1 MVIADRRFSSQT
13 LVVIAGPTAVGKTA
27 VAINVARELNTCIIS
42 ADSRQFFR
50 EMETGTAVPSREQLS
65 QVKHYLIGNLSVYE
79 DYNVSRFE
87 QDVLKLLPEL
97 FRHNPVV
104 VMTGGS
110 GLYIQ
115 AVCQGI
121 GDLPD
126 ADPELR
132 ESLHNRLNQEG
143 LAPLR
148 AMLQKLDP
156 DYAGRVDPANPN
168 RIIRALEVCLTT
180 GRTYTSFR
188 NHVPVNRNFRIVKVG
203 LDLPRALLHQ
213 RINARVDQMMADGLE
228 DEARRLYPLRHLN
241 ALNTVGYRELF
252 DYFEG
257 HCNLQSAVDKIKT
270 NSRRYARRQLT
281 WFRKDPGFI
290 WLPPDSDTVMQWL
303 SQRLQQADQ

>member
-1 MVIADRRFSSQT
+1 MVNADGSVSSHT

-27 VAINVARELNTCIIS
+27 VAINVARELNTSIIS
-42 ADSRQFFR
+42 ADSRQFFH
-50 EMETGTAVPSREQLS
+50 EMEIGTAVPSKEQLA
-65 QVKHYLIGNLSVYE
+65 QVQHYLIGNLSVHE

-87 QDVLKLLPEL
+87 QDVLNLLPEL
-97 FRHNPVV
+97 FSRNPVV

-115 AVCQGI
+115 AACHGI

-132 ESLHNRLNQEG
+132 ESLHTRFNLEG
-143 LAPLR
+143 LPPLR

-156 DYAGRVDPANPN
+156 DYASRVDPANPN

-180 GRTYTSFR
+180 GRSYTSFR
-188 NHVPVNRNFRIVKVG
+188 NHVPVQRSFSIVKVG

-213 RINARVDQMMADGLE
+213 RINARVDQMMAEGLE

-252 DYFEG
+252 GYFEG
-257 HCNLQSAVDKIKT
+257 HSSLPEAVEKIKT
-270 NSRRYARRQLT
+270 NTRRYARRQLT

-290 WLPPDSDTVMQWL
+290 WLPPESDTVMHWL
-303 SQRLQQADQ
+303 SQRLQQG